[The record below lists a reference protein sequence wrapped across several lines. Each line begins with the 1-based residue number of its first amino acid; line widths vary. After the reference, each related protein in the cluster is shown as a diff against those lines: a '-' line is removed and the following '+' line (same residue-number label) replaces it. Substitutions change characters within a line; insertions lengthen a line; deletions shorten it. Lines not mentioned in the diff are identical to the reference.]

1 MREYQCW
8 RDASFFLRVYSVMRI
23 CTRGS
28 SFVVTLPWVEFDVER
43 GEVVASSRFFWSWSI
58 LRRILATPM
67 YFFLVATGV
76 TAGASGAA
84 SVLGTGSSVLSA
96 FSSNATS
103 AFSASDAAGSS
114 AAAFFLNRR
123 FLICCIRRLPADCFF
138 GASSTTA
145 PPSAVTTPS
154 SFASS
159 ESAALDSSATGSDRP
174 PTAERRSLDFFIMRA
189 LRAAARRL
197 ARDCGSAGVVAAAV
211 SSCTRWS

>member
-1 MREYQCW
+1 M
-8 RDASFFLRVYSVMRI
+8 YSVMRI

-145 PPSAVTTPS
+145 PPSPVTTPS
-154 SFASS
+154 LSLASS
-159 ESAALDSSATGSDRP
+159 ESAGLGSSLTTTGSDRP